1 MSVLHILF
9 TYGPAPVSERAKA
22 YPATGLS
29 SSLRHS
35 SYGRLPSRQRGDM
48 SQGLLP
54 SAFCLLR
61 LCSSVALWLCLL
73 TSVALWLCSS
83 ETLTADPLR

>member
-54 SAFCLLR
+54 TEA
-61 LCSSVALWLCLL
+61 L
-73 TSVALWLCSS
+73 TSEALWLCSS